1 MFREG
6 QNMKEKDSMKREE
19 FILERAALEREKY
32 VPEEER
38 LKVPLWVIGV
48 AILLAWP
55 VAWVAF
61 NAIMAVTIPMIDCGT
76 YAYAFYSI
84 IPPIIL
90 ALIVNP
96 ILQKATQKKIPHA
109 YLMAIYILAAIGGS
123 AAGTHHLNPF
133 ILTGIGN
140 ALHLKSETLYEPFF
154 NHFSSNV
161 IIRDIEAIEA
171 AVWGGPIKW
180 NVWLTPSVLWSL
192 VTVAVMLALM
202 CIGVLLRK
210 RWSEVDRL
218 TYPIITPI
226 IELQRT

>member
-1 MFREG
+1 MR
-6 QNMKEKDSMKREE
+6 EKDSMKREE
-19 FILERAALEREKY
+19 FILERAALEREEY

-48 AILLAWP
+48 AILLTWP

-61 NAIMAVTIPMIDCGT
+61 NAIMAITIPMIDCGT

-84 IPPIIL
+84 IPPVIL

-123 AAGTHHLNPF
+123 AAGAHHLNPF

-140 ALHLKSETLYEPFF
+140 ALHLKGEMRYEPFLNYF
-154 NHFSSNV
+154 PSS
-161 IIRDIEAIEA
+161 IMIKDIEAIEA
-171 AVWGGPIKW
+171 AALEDLLVG
-180 NVWLTPSVLWSL
+180 VWLLNSSL
-192 VTVAVMLALM
+192 VFGDCGVMLALM
-202 CIGVLLRK
+202 CMGVLLRK

-218 TYPIITPI
+218 LTYNY
-226 IELQRT
+226 L